1 MYPPRT
7 TVIEGSSIKL
17 PLRFFQSSS
26 LKNALSPDRKNLS
39 VWVLFALFVLF
50 TFHYLSDRDFSFLLV
65 LFEVPFNPRH
75 WVRLLG
81 HSVFCWVCTRS
92 YLLDLFRVLA
102 IGRHSLLGLSVK
114 SLILYGVV
122 SLSRFFSILLSD
134 SYLPYDRSGDWVYRC
149 TEGIEVIAIGFL
161 LCFSYRYKY
170 TYYSFIVNH
179 SVNLSKL
186 GLVCRREQE
195 EELYHDRDSSVFV
208 VLPLDCTHVGHI
220 PLRSSILD
228 CPKSRV
234 LTCCGAFRTMLKRSP
249 FIHNSHCSA
258 GLV

>member
-1 MYPPRT
+1 M
-7 TVIEGSSIKL
+7 
-17 PLRFFQSSS
+17 
-26 LKNALSPDRKNLS
+26 
-39 VWVLFALFVLF
+39 
-50 TFHYLSDRDFSFLLV
+50 
-65 LFEVPFNPRH
+65 
-75 WVRLLG
+75 LG

-102 IGRHSLLGLSVK
+102 ISRHSLLGLSVK

-149 TEGIEVIAIGFL
+149 TEGIQVIAIGFL
-161 LCFSYRYKY
+161 LSFSYRYKY

-179 SVNLSKL
+179 SVSLSKL
-186 GLVCRREQE
+186 GFVCRREQE
-195 EELYHDRDSSVFV
+195 EELHHDRDSSVFV
-208 VLPLDCTHVGHI
+208 VLPLDCTHFGHI
-220 PLRSSILD
+220 PLRSSIQD

-234 LTCCGAFRTMLKRSP
+234 LTCCGAFHTMLKPLP
-249 FIHNSHCSA
+249 FTHNSHCSA